1 MEALV
6 HWFSQNLSQYIS
18 PEGAVF
24 IISMIPLL
32 ELRGGLL
39 AASLLKISAAKA
51 IPLCIVG
58 NIIPIPFI
66 LLFIR
71 QIFKVLKKTKLF
83 RGLVMKLEDR
93 AMRKS
98 DQVKKYEFWGL
109 MLFVGIPL
117 PGTGAWTGSLIASL
131 LEIDIKKSSLAIF
144 CGIIMAT
151 IRFAD
156 VLLMQS
162 ELKQD
167 ATGLNKVRARSHL
180 APVAYSLEAI
190 KQERRW
196 ELAFESIRWWD
207 ILRWSGSRKREPK
220 VR

>member
-1 MEALV
+1 MEVLV
-6 HWFSQNLSQYIS
+6 QWFSHNLSQFIS

-24 IISMIPLL
+24 IISMVPLL

-66 LLFIR
+66 LLFIK

-83 RGLVMKLEDR
+83 HGLIVKLEDR

-109 MLFVGIPL
+109 ALFVGIPL
-117 PGTGAWTGSLIASL
+117 PGTGAWTGALIASL
-131 LEIDIKKSSLAIF
+131 LEIDIKKSSVSIL
-144 CGIIMAT
+144 CGIVMAT
-151 IRFAD
+151 VIMYI
-156 VLLMQS
+156 VSYGVVGNL
-162 ELKQD
+162 
-167 ATGLNKVRARSHL
+167 VH
-180 APVAYSLEAI
+180 
-190 KQERRW
+190 
-196 ELAFESIRWWD
+196 
-207 ILRWSGSRKREPK
+207 
-220 VR
+220 

>member
-1 MEALV
+1 METLV

-24 IISMIPLL
+24 LISMIPLL

-66 LLFIR
+66 LLFIK
-71 QIFKVLKKTKLF
+71 QIFKVLKKTKIF
-83 RGLVMKLEDR
+83 RGLIIKLEDR

-98 DQVKKYEFWGL
+98 DQVKKYEVWGL

-131 LEIDIKKSSLAIF
+131 LEIDIKKSSLAIL

-151 IRFAD
+151 VIMYI
-156 VLLMQS
+156 VS
-162 ELKQD
+162 Y
-167 ATGLNKVRARSHL
+167 GLVGNLVH
-180 APVAYSLEAI
+180 
-190 KQERRW
+190 
-196 ELAFESIRWWD
+196 
-207 ILRWSGSRKREPK
+207 
-220 VR
+220 

>member
-117 PGTGAWTGSLIASL
+117 PGTSAAWGSHIPA
-131 LEIDIKKSSLAIF
+131 
-144 CGIIMAT
+144 CRG
-151 IRFAD
+151 
-156 VLLMQS
+156 
-162 ELKQD
+162 
-167 ATGLNKVRARSHL
+167 GRAPCAAAAGWFPRPARGWRPGGRCWRRP
-180 APVAYSLEAI
+180 APGGPAAC
-190 KQERRW
+190 RRACTPW
-196 ELAFESIRWWD
+196 RCPWG
-207 ILRWSGSRKREPK
+207 RR
-220 VR
+220 

>member
-1 MEALV
+1 METLV

-24 IISMIPLL
+24 LISMIPLL

-66 LLFIR
+66 LLFIK
-71 QIFKVLKKTKLF
+71 QIFKVLKKTKIF
-83 RGLVMKLEDR
+83 RGLIIKLEDR

-131 LEIDIKKSSLAIF
+131 LEIDIKKSSLEIL

-151 IRFAD
+151 VIMYI
-156 VLLMQS
+156 VS
-162 ELKQD
+162 Y
-167 ATGLNKVRARSHL
+167 GLVGNLVH
-180 APVAYSLEAI
+180 
-190 KQERRW
+190 
-196 ELAFESIRWWD
+196 
-207 ILRWSGSRKREPK
+207 
-220 VR
+220 